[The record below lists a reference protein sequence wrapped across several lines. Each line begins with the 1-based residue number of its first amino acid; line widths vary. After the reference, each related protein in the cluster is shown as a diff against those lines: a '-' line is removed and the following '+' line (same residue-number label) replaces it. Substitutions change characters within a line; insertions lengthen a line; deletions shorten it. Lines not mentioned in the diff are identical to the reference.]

1 MALAVNGSG
10 TIFKKCDR
18 SNHRPDSNKGC
29 ASSTC
34 QHTCDIPERCQH
46 AWTLRYWVNGK
57 QVEKSFKDKQHPATG
72 RVDYG
77 SGKKLARDWQ
87 LKLTV
92 DKRSGDITFAEHG
105 KSGKQNFGEACE
117 QFIARMRV
125 GENSRDRYLHSY
137 RTYVRRVFGDKTLA
151 QVAQD
156 RDGVTELLTVTMK
169 HLSNTPRQQTRLVI
183 VGACDE
189 AVKAGRLGRHNLAD
203 IALADQGPKNLRS
216 DFVFPSYEQV
226 KFVADGGVNP
236 QTKRAVGGA
245 GLCVWLMR
253 GCGLRIE
260 EALAVSKE
268 EFIEGG
274 TVLRVMWQA
283 SGNGRD
289 REPLKHRKRGEY
301 RDVPV
306 PSWLWAMVKDL
317 PDGPLMPGL
326 GGKPFQRY
334 GTIYFR
340 FTGAAEVAG
349 IPDGFTPH
357 SLRHAFASAMLA
369 RGVQI
374 TELAHLLGHRDI
386 NVTHQ
391 VYGHLLP
398 SAAKRAVAAL
408 DAEFAEWS
416 NDLPWACLQRQ
427 SGGSLYK
434 VTMPATWEPCLTERG
449 RGTPGHALARVN
461 HPGDRCR

>member
-183 VGACDE
+183 VGTCDE

-301 RDVPV
+301 RDMPV
-306 PSWLWAMVKDL
+306 PSWLWAMVKNL

-374 TELAHLLGHRDI
+374 TELAHFLGHRDI

-416 NDLPWACLQRQ
+416 NNLRWACLQRQ
-427 SGGSLYK
+427 S
-434 VTMPATWEPCLTERG
+434 
-449 RGTPGHALARVN
+449 TPGGTRVIESLCC
-461 HPGDRCR
+461 PESTT

>member
-1 MALAVNGSG
+1 MALAVNRTG

-18 SNHRPDSNKGC
+18 SNHKPDSNKRC
-29 ASSTC
+29 ATSTC
-34 QHTCDIPERCQH
+34 QHTCDNPERCAH
-46 AWTLRYWVNGK
+46 AWTLRYWLNGK
-57 QVEKSFKDKQHPATG
+57 QVEKSFKDTTHPTTG
-72 RVDYG
+72 RVNYG
-77 SGKKLARDWQ
+77 SGKKLAQDWQ
-87 LKLTV
+87 LKTTV
-92 DKRSGDITFAEHG
+92 DKRSGDIAFADHG

-117 QFIARMRV
+117 AYISRQQV
-125 GENSRDRYLHSY
+125 SENSRYHYVSSY
-137 RTYVRRVFGDKTLA
+137 RAYVKPVFGNLTLA
-151 QVAQD
+151 QVARD

-169 HLSNTPRQQTRLVI
+169 HLSNTPRQQARRVI
-183 VGACDE
+183 IGTCDE
-189 AVKAGRLGRHNLAD
+189 AVKAGRLSKHNLAD
-203 IALADQGPKNLRS
+203 IELADHGPKKRHS

-226 KFVADGGVNP
+226 KFVADGGINP
-236 QTKRAVGGA
+236 DSKRAVGGA
-245 GLCVWLMR
+245 GLSVWLMR

-260 EALAVSKE
+260 EALGACRE
-268 EFIEGG
+268 DFIEDGA
-274 TVLRVMWQA
+274 VLRVMWQA
-283 SGNGRD
+283 SWDGKR
-289 REPLKHRKRGEY
+289 REPLTHRKAGEY

-306 PSWLWAMVKDL
+306 PSWLWATVKDL

-326 GGKPFQRY
+326 GGKTFQRY

-340 FTGAAEVAG
+340 FMRAAEVAG

-374 TELAHLLGHRDI
+374 TELAHFLGHRDI

-416 NDLPWACLQRQ
+416 E
-427 SGGSLYK
+427 S
-434 VTMPATWEPCLTERG
+434 
-449 RGTPGHALARVN
+449 
-461 HPGDRCR
+461 